1 MTREELWQLQSIQH
15 KLERLRQRE
24 LADSGDT
31 FKSTIWRSQSHG
43 EVVAYDN
50 ALVLINGFLKGN
62 AKCEIMKTNEVKKE
76 PNTRALSRR
85 KFSQGRVKMLLQIS
99 KELADTA
106 RTAEGDL
113 QEKYQKIFEK
123 LDRLIIEG
131 ALEYE
136 DEVKAELKLPDEG
149 EESDEPG

>member
-50 ALVLINGFLKGN
+50 ALKLIHEFLKG
-62 AKCEIMKTNEVKKE
+62 EIMKTNEVKKE
-76 PNTRALSRR
+76 PNTRALLRR
-85 KFSQGRVKMLLQIS
+85 KVSQGRVKMLLQIS
-99 KELADTA
+99 KELTDTA

-113 QEKYQKIFEK
+113 QEKYQKISEK
-123 LDRLIIEG
+123 LDRLIIEE
-131 ALEYE
+131 AKFQEQTMQ
-136 DEVKAELKLPDEG
+136 DVQQQP
-149 EESDEPG
+149 